1 MTGSLSLLKIEG
13 LELEYSTR
21 RGPIR
26 AVQDANLTLEAGES
40 LGIVGESGS
49 GKTSLAISI
58 MKVLPDNARI
68 TRGHIYLDG
77 LDLVP
82 LPESRMRSVRWRQD
96 AMIFQ
101 AAMNSWNPVYTVG
114 DQIVEVIQTHEPHVS
129 RQQARERI
137 AGLFHMVG
145 LAPERMDHYPH
156 EYSGGMKQRAV
167 IAMALA
173 CNPRLVIADEPTT
186 ALDVIVQ
193 ERILQEM
200 DAIRRRLGM
209 TMIYISHDV
218 AVIAEVSDRVAV
230 MYAGRIV
237 ELGRSSDVFKRP
249 RHPYTGGLM
258 ASFPSLSGPKRDLV
272 TIPGEPPNL
281 LSPPSGCAFHP
292 RCPYATEKCR
302 LDTPRLE
309 PVSGGSG
316 TGHLV
321 ACWHPLSGQDVRA
334 DFEARAAAA
343 AANAGGAGR

>member
-1 MTGSLSLLKIEG
+1 MPLLKIEG
-13 LELEYSTR
+13 LDMHYTTR

-26 AVQDANLTLEAGES
+26 AVVDANLALEPGES

-49 GKTSLAISI
+49 GKTSLAISV
-58 MKVLPDNARI
+58 MKLLPDNARI

-82 LPESRMRSVRWRQD
+82 LPEHQMRRVRWRQV

-137 AGLFHMVG
+137 AELFHMVG

-193 ERILQEM
+193 ERILQEL

-209 TMIYISHDV
+209 SMIYISHDV

-237 ELGRSSDVFKRP
+237 EVGRAPEVFKRP

-258 ASFPSLSGPKRDLV
+258 ASFPSLTGPKRALV

-281 LSPPSGCAFHP
+281 LAPPSGCAFHP
-292 RCPYATEKCR
+292 RCPYATERCR
-302 LDTPRLE
+302 AEVPPLE
-309 PVSGGSG
+309 AVAGDGG
-316 TGHLV
+316 GHQV
-321 ACWHPLSGQDVRA
+321 ACWHPLTGQDVRA

-343 AANAGGAGR
+343 AGAGGGGR

>member
-1 MTGSLSLLKIEG
+1 LPLLKIED
-13 LELEYSTR
+13 LEMQYTTR

-26 AVQDANLTLEAGES
+26 AVVDANLALEPGES

-58 MKVLPDNARI
+58 MKLLPDNARI
-68 TRGHIYLDG
+68 VRGHIYLDG
-77 LDLVP
+77 QDLVP
-82 LPESRMRSVRWRQD
+82 LPESRMRRVRWQQVS
-96 AMIFQ
+96 MIFQ

-114 DQIVEVIQTHEPHVS
+114 DQIVEVIQTHDPKVS

-137 AGLFHMVG
+137 AELFHMVG
-145 LAPERMDHYPH
+145 LPPERMDHYPH

-173 CNPRLVIADEPTT
+173 CQPRLVIADEPTT

-193 ERILQEM
+193 ERILQQL

-237 ELGRSSDVFKRP
+237 EVGRAADIFKRP

-258 ASFPSLSGPKRDLV
+258 ASFPTLTGPKRTLV

-281 LSPPSGCAFHP
+281 LAPPSGCAFHP
-292 RCPYATEKCR
+292 RCPYATERCR
-302 LDTPRLE
+302 TEVPPLDAAPGDS
-309 PVSGGSG
+309 SG
-316 TGHLV
+316 HRV

-334 DFEARAAAA
+334 DFEAWAAAMA
-343 AANAGGAGR
+343 SAGGAGR

>member
-1 MTGSLSLLKIEG
+1 MPLLKIES
-13 LELEYSTR
+13 LNMQYTTR

-26 AVQDANLTLEAGES
+26 AVQDVDLTLEAGES

-49 GKTSLAISI
+49 GKTSLAVSI
-58 MKVLPDNARI
+58 MKLLPDNARI
-68 TRGHIYLDG
+68 TGGHIYLDG
-77 LDLVP
+77 SDLVT
-82 LPESRMRSVRWRQD
+82 LSERQMRSVRWRKV

-114 DQIVEVIQTHEPHVS
+114 DQIAEVIQTHEPHAS

-137 AGLFHMVG
+137 AELFNLVG
-145 LAPERMDHYPH
+145 LAPDRMDHYPH

-167 IAMALA
+167 IAMSLA

-193 ERILQEM
+193 EKILEEL
-200 DAIRRRLGM
+200 DAVRRRLGM

-230 MYAGRIV
+230 MYAGRLV
-237 ELGRSSDVFKRP
+237 EVGRASDVFKRA

-258 ASFPSLSGPKRDLV
+258 ASFPTLYGPKRELV

-281 LSPPSGCAFHP
+281 LSPPAGCPFHP
-292 RCPYATEKCR
+292 RCPYATEECR
-302 LDTPRLE
+302 AKMPPLE
-309 PVSGGSG
+309 AAGDGA
-316 TGHLV
+316 GHIV

-343 AANAGGAGR
+343 SASQAGGGAA